1 MSLVIILAVTVGLG
15 PVPAQAQGRLP
26 IIFIPGLAGTQLVN
40 RNGEVWPNA
49 IALGLSGD
57 DAFLNVLALAADGR
71 TPAQPANPDYT
82 SVRTGDVLRTVI
94 GVDVYQGALD
104 YLGSRGYRES
114 DRSLT
119 VFRYDWRVDVR
130 VAADRLDAL
139 ITEVKAAT
147 GASRVNLL
155 AHSMGGLVTRA
166 YLADPARAANVNAVV
181 SLGTPYFGTPQTWAI
196 LHYRNGPCFF
206 EVFGFFCATNP
217 ATLYT
222 LAQNFSGIYQLL
234 PSDAYFGPYPG
245 GYFNLDRDVNGD
257 RRNEGRLTA
266 AQMRSFIAAN
276 HNATLSASSF
286 AWHAANDGFVDG
298 GINGVPVTVVVG
310 QGQGTIGDIREYV
323 RRPWWNLFRPI
334 LSYDLTEINGDG
346 TVVLG
351 SANLGQGTPG
361 DRSGGARVLYADRE
375 HLALAQPGAGSVLAA
390 AVDALEGRVLT
401 AGEGSEVAFESQALS
416 GVQVLLN
423 GVALLEASSAAGEI
437 TAQADGTF
445 TDTWA
450 GAGASRFETAT
461 SLFMPAVGSISV
473 RLATSVDVPA
483 EIRVRSVQ
491 NDAVSRM
498 IMYRDLPQNGVLTL
512 SLQDGIPALNLN
524 GVALS
529 PYSDLAAPASADIT
543 APTSTVSIM
552 GDRVTIMANDE
563 GGSGVGRVEYSLD
576 SGATVLVY
584 TGPFEVPAGLS
595 TDLYVKAIDLAG
607 NEQAEL
613 TIARIGDWRI
623 LLPSLGR

>member
-119 VFRYDWRVDVR
+119 VFPYDWRVDVR

-139 ITEVKAAT
+139 IVQVKAAT

-166 YLADPARAANVNAVV
+166 YLADPARATNVNAVV

-401 AGEGSEVAFESQALS
+401 AGEGLEVAFESQALS

-423 GVALLEASSAAGEI
+423 GVALVEASSAAGEI
-437 TAQADGTF
+437 AAQADGTF

-450 GAGASRFETAT
+450 GAGVSRFETAT
-461 SLFMPAVGSISV
+461 SLFMPAVGSIAV

-512 SLQDGIPALNLN
+512 SLQDGAPTLIQA
-524 GVALS
+524 GVALA

-584 TGPFEVPAGLS
+584 AGPFDVPAGLS

-613 TIARIGDWRI
+613 TFARIGDWRL
-623 LLPSLGR
+623 LLPSLVR